1 MGHPHP
7 TTAFGMIFS
16 GNRLMPAIN
25 RRRGIWLLAGLL
37 VARVAGSEKV
47 AAPELVCQTKRP
59 PETTR

>member
-1 MGHPHP
+1 
-7 TTAFGMIFS
+7 
-16 GNRLMPAIN
+16 MPAIN